1 MNSKL
6 HQQEHILK
14 TRFTCDLCSDIFT
27 SEKKLCVHLDSHD
40 LLEIGEALDF
50 PANEVSTLIKSEL
63 ATRHVTDWIATL
75 PSILWSMRTARSE
88 TRGASPYEII
98 FGFDVWPENCAIAV
112 FKCTPVQNGQSQAR

>member
-63 ATRHVTDWIATL
+63 AIRFHQSYGQCAQPAAKQGAL
-75 PSILWSMRTARSE
+75 PHT
-88 TRGASPYEII
+88 
-98 FGFDVWPENCAIAV
+98 
-112 FKCTPVQNGQSQAR
+112 K